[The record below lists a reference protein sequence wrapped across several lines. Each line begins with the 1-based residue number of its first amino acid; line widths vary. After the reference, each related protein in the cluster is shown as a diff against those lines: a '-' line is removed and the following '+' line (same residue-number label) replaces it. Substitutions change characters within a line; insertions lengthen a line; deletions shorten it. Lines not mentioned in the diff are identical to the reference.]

1 VKRKINSWT
10 YFRVMQSFISNE
22 NRQYEGRMKFLFFFV
37 YSMFR
42 KKLRKSDL
50 FTRCFLKVN
59 TLLTMWS
66 NCVHLSFIHFLLM
79 LLFRLRLLESI
90 ARNVHKN
97 DQINM
102 YIYRRLFNDFDHAH
116 TSFPICKMRFSFF
129 YNRCE

>member
-1 VKRKINSWT
+1 
-10 YFRVMQSFISNE
+10 
-22 NRQYEGRMKFLFFFV
+22 
-37 YSMFR
+37 MFR

-116 TSFPICKMRFSFF
+116 TSFPICKMRFSFLFFFFLITGANNF
-129 YNRCE
+129 YSVYYRKIWSMNDYSLFFSKIDRLFLIELN